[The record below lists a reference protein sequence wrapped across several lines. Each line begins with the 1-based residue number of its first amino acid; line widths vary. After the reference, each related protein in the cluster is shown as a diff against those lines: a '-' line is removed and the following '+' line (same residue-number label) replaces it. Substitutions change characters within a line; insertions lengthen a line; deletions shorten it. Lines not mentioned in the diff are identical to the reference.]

1 MITDLLPWIEDGLT
15 IRKRSE
21 GGYQVFTVPTQHF
34 DVKSLDEITP
44 DRLQFEVDKQTFF
57 QELLEK
63 YYEIKYQ

>member
-21 GGYQVFTVPTQHF
+21 GDYQVFTVPTQHF

-44 DRLQFEVDKQTFF
+44 DRLKFEVNKQTFY

-63 YYEIKYQ
+63 YYELKH